1 MVIIFREI
9 RNFFFPQW
17 LVPLQR
23 AYWQAMAMSNWSAI
37 LTLKSRLHKV
47 FPVTWQA
54 AVRMDYFR
62 YPKIQNEIKQK
73 NVLFTAEPQDN
84 LSSFISP
91 TLAYL
96 RTQKFH
102 SEAIISCGFDTELQY
117 TRLFHQFFYWMLI
130 GRSEKKLQCRKD
142 EEIENM
148 WWSTSELLVRA
159 YRINLREKL
168 FYGLCRPTKISE
180 HDWLISHCRQSRQ
193 CKN

>member
-117 TRLFHQFFYWMLI
+117 TRLFHKFFLLNVN
-130 GRSEKKLQCRKD
+130 RQVRKKVTMSKERRNRKHVM
-142 EEIENM
+142 IYTR
-148 WWSTSELLVRA
+148 TSR
-159 YRINLREKL
+159 
-168 FYGLCRPTKISE
+168 
-180 HDWLISHCRQSRQ
+180 
-193 CKN
+193 